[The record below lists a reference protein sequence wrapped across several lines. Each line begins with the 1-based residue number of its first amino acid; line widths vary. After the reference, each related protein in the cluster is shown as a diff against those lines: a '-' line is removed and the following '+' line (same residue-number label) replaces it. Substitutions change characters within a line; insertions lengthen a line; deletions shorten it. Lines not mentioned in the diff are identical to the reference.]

1 MSAQARNN
9 LSHLSDPEIAAV
21 YSYLH
26 SMPEAA
32 HN

>member
-1 MSAQARNN
+1 MSPWARGL
-9 LSHLSDPEIAAV
+9 LSQLIDVEIAAV

-26 SMPEAA
+26 AMPEAA